1 MLEIAEIKNNMN
13 NKICLLVFLLS
24 CFVSA
29 LSAQQPV
36 KALKNLGDQ
45 YFVAANYDKALNAYL
60 EYHRKKPGSNEV
72 KEKIGICFY
81 ESNNTRQ
88 AIKYFNYILENEKN
102 PAPSVY
108 YYLAKSN
115 HAELNFRQAINYY
128 KLFLRATKSHEYRN
142 SAKAAIMRCATG
154 MQLSSLDKLAIVE
167 NLGENVN
174 SKGDDFNP
182 ILSPNYENKIY
193 FSSARLGNMGGLRN
207 DKGAADYQFG
217 HYTTDL
223 YSSKI
228 INGAWT
234 ATEAMSSLLN
244 SAMNDVALAFNETG
258 KVLFYSK
265 SNNLFSSEIYVD
277 TFTVSE
283 ERSMVKHKFV
293 SPMIAEN
300 GDGTPFFFND
310 TIMLFSS
317 RREGGYGGSDL
328 YEMIFSNGNWTAP
341 RNLGAAINTEYDET
355 TPFLAKD
362 GRTLYYSSNN
372 LNSIG
377 GFDIFKSKYID
388 AKKEWNTAVNMGV
401 PINSAGN
408 DLYYKMSKDG
418 LKAYFS
424 SDRKTSMGKND
435 IYTAY
440 FKTEQK
446 EQSLR
451 SNPIAFNLLEPR
463 SSYTADVGTSEEQ
476 VYSGESSI
484 FNPVGNGSST
494 PTKTFTADE
503 IKEYSFKPIY
513 YNTDDDVLSSK
524 NMMELNKVLRLL
536 LEYPDLKVLLTSNS
550 DETGPAK
557 FDLYFSIKRAEKV
570 AGYFIDNGVPSSN
583 ILIKGCGSNY
593 PLAKNSISGEV
604 NPQGQR
610 LNRRV
615 DVEIFNTENLPVRV
629 TMDAPVVGNYMKDTK
644 WDYYQSSL
652 KGVSYKV
659 EVAAIKQMYNGEV
672 ITAYPNAMIES
683 SPNTRVYSYT
693 LGLYKTFSSADQL
706 RKELEKKGITEAK
719 VIAYIDGFRPSK
731 AQLMSKAGQYSDLW
745 NFIQYQSREK

>member
-1 MLEIAEIKNNMN
+1 MN
-13 NKICLLVFLLS
+13 NKICLLAFLLC
-24 CFVSA
+24 CFVGT
-29 LSAQQPV
+29 LQAQQPI

-45 YFVAANYDKALNAYL
+45 YFEAANYNKALNAYL
-60 EYHRKKPGSNEV
+60 EYHRKKPSSNEV
-72 KEKIGICFY
+72 KEKIGICFF
-81 ESNNTRQ
+81 ETNNTRQ

-102 PAPSVY
+102 PEPTVF

-115 HAELNFRQAINYY
+115 HAELNFRRAINYY
-128 KLFLRATKSHEYRN
+128 KLFLKSTKSHQYRN
-142 SAKAAIMRCATG
+142 SAKASIMRCATG
-154 MQLSSLDKLAIVE
+154 MRLSSLDKLAIVE

-174 SKGDDFNP
+174 SKGNDFNP

-193 FSSARLGNMGGLRN
+193 FSSSRLGNMGGLRN
-207 DKGAADYQFG
+207 EKGEADFQFG

-228 INGAWT
+228 INGAWM

-244 SAMNDVALAFNETG
+244 SAMNDVALAFNESG

-277 TFTVSE
+277 TFKVSE
-283 ERSMVKHKFV
+283 ERSMIKHKFV

-328 YEMIFSNGNWTAP
+328 YEMVFSNGNWTAP
-341 RNLGAAINTEYDET
+341 RNLGAAVNTEYDET

-388 AKKEWNTAVNMGV
+388 SKKEWNKAVNLGV
-401 PINSAGN
+401 PINSAGD
-408 DLYYKMSKDG
+408 DLYYKMAKDG

-424 SDRKTSMGKND
+424 SDRKTSMGESD

-451 SNPIAFNLLEPR
+451 SNPIAFNLLEAR
-463 SSYTADVGTSEEQ
+463 TTSSIASSAESAEETF
-476 VYSGESSI
+476 SGESSI
-484 FNPVGNGSST
+484 FNPGGNSSST
-494 PTKTFTADE
+494 PTRTFTEDE
-503 IKEYSFKPIY
+503 IKDYSFKPIF
-513 YNTDDDVLSSK
+513 YNTDDDILSSK
-524 NMMELNKVLRLL
+524 NIMELNKVLRLL

-570 AGYFIDNGVPSSN
+570 AGYFIDNGVSPSN

-593 PLAKNSISGEV
+593 PLAKNNINGEI

-610 LNRRV
+610 INRRI
-615 DVEIFNTENLPVRV
+615 DLEIFNTENFPVRV
-629 TMDAPVVGNYMKDTK
+629 KLDTPTVGSYMSDTK
-644 WDYYQSSL
+644 WNYYNSSI
-652 KGVSYKV
+652 KGISYKV

-672 ITAYPNAMIES
+672 ITTYPNAMIES